1 VPVRGGAKSPLT
13 GGPPECSLRCVEQ
26 LRRSINSSSNLVRAN
41 SRALAWVAILGLAL
55 VSPAV
60 ACSGDNRESKEA
72 SATDAGISVVT
83 TSNIAADWVSR
94 VVGDRVEVTSL
105 LPTGTS
111 PHGYSPGARDVARVA
126 EADIVFTMGLG
137 LETGWLKD
145 LVAEAS
151 EGADIV
157 ELGSFANPLPAR
169 RGDAMEA
176 DQGVMDPH
184 FWLDPVR
191 VVLAVYEIAE
201 RLGLADSE
209 AAAAYESNAE
219 AYVAELEALHAW
231 AVERVETLNVDRRK
245 LVTSH
250 DSLGYLA
257 DRYGF
262 EVVGAAIPGVSTD
275 RDTTPREL
283 AALIDAVIMQDVSA
297 IFAETVESN
306 RLVEQL
312 ALETGVIV
320 VAGLFTGS
328 LGSPGS
334 GAETYIEMMRTN
346 VGLIVDSLRGDSPE
360 R

>member
-1 VPVRGGAKSPLT
+1 M
-13 GGPPECSLRCVEQ
+13 EQ
-26 LRRSINSSSNLVRAN
+26 LRRSINRLATFALVA
-41 SRALAWVAILGLAL
+41 LAL
-55 VSPAV
+55 VGTAV
-60 ACSGDNRESKEA
+60 ACSGGNGESPGG
-72 SATDAGISVVT
+72 SATDESISVVT
-83 TSNIAADWVSR
+83 TSNIAADWVRR
-94 VVGDRVEVTSL
+94 VGGNQIEVTSL

-126 EADIVFTMGLG
+126 EADVVFTMGLG

-157 ELGSFANPLPAR
+157 ELGSFADPMLVSGRDTGAV
-169 RGDAMEA
+169 A
-176 DQGVMDPH
+176 DPH

-191 VVLAVYEIAE
+191 VVLAVHEIAR
-201 RLGLADSE
+201 RL
-209 AAAAYESNAE
+209 AAADPGAAATYRGNAE
-219 AYVAELEALHAW
+219 AYVAELEALHGW
-231 AVERVETLNVDRRK
+231 AVGRVEALNVDRRK

-250 DSLGYLA
+250 DSLGYFA

-262 EVVGAAIPGVSTD
+262 EVVGATIPGVSTD
-275 RDTTPREL
+275 RETTPQEL
-283 AALIDAVIMQDVSA
+283 AALIEAVKLQDVPA

-312 ALETGVIV
+312 ARETGAVV

-328 LGSPGS
+328 LGGTGS

>member
-1 VPVRGGAKSPLT
+1 MRFAA
-13 GGPPECSLRCVEQ
+13 
-26 LRRSINSSSNLVRAN
+26 LV
-41 SRALAWVAILGLAL
+41 ALAGLAL
-55 VSPAV
+55 VGAAV
-60 ACSGDNRESKEA
+60 ACSGDSGQSKGA
-72 SATDAGISVVT
+72 SAAHQGDRDGISVVT

-94 VVGDRVEVTSL
+94 VGGDRVEVTSL

-157 ELGSFANPLPAR
+157 ELGSFADPLPAR
-169 RGDAMEA
+169 GRDVGETGDAGEA
-176 DQGVMDPH
+176 ERGVMDPH

-191 VVLAVYEIAE
+191 VVLAVHEIAR
-201 RLGLADSE
+201 RLESADPGG
-209 AAAAYESNAE
+209 AATFRGNAE
-219 AYVAELEALHAW
+219 AYVAELEALHVW
-231 AVERVETLNVDRRK
+231 AAGRVEALPADRRK

-262 EVVGAAIPGVSTD
+262 EIVGATIPGVSTD
-275 RDTTPREL
+275 RETTPQEL
-283 AALIDAVIMQDVSA
+283 AALIEAVVMQGVAA

-312 ALETGVIV
+312 ARETGVTM

-328 LGSPGS
+328 LGGPGS
-334 GAETYIEMMRTN
+334 GAETYIEMMRTD
-346 VGLIVDSLRGDSPE
+346 VGLIVDALSGDAPG